1 MASRAITRALPI
13 CQSSKDVALLNP
25 HYAGEV
31 SDLARGQGTSWVV
44 DYFVVSFVRSA
55 TLLAVGLT
63 IAFTPGHTAQFG
75 LVTFGVMALVT
86 SVTLGVLAVG
96 LESSTRARG
105 LHIWQSLV
113 SLVVG
118 ALAVGLSTTGTLF
131 LLWAIVLWSLLV
143 GVAELFSGWRLPS
156 GSSLRGD
163 WIVQGTMTVLLALVV
178 LSQSADSVAV
188 VGFVGAWAII
198 MGVYLAIAGF
208 SARWAQKDTAREG

>member
-1 MASRAITRALPI
+1 
-13 CQSSKDVALLNP
+13 
-25 HYAGEV
+25 
-31 SDLARGQGTSWVV
+31 
-44 DYFVVSFVRSA
+44 
-55 TLLAVGLT
+55 
-63 IAFTPGHTAQFG
+63 
-75 LVTFGVMALVT
+75 
-86 SVTLGVLAVG
+86 
-96 LESSTRARG
+96 
-105 LHIWQSLV
+105 V

>member
-1 MASRAITRALPI
+1 MNR
-13 CQSSKDVALLNP
+13 
-25 HYAGEV
+25 HYAGVV
-31 SDLARGQGTSWVV
+31 SERVRGQGTPWVV
-44 DYFVVSFVRSA
+44 GYYVVSLVRSI
-55 TLLAVGLT
+55 TLLAVGLA
-63 IAFTPGHTAQFG
+63 IAFTAGHTAQFG
-75 LVTFGVMALVT
+75 LIAFGVMALVS
-86 SVTLGVLAVG
+86 SVTLGILAVG
-96 LESSTRARG
+96 LDSSTRARG

-143 GVAELFSGWRLPS
+143 GVAEAFSGWRLPA
-156 GSSLRGD
+156 GSALRQD
-163 WIVQGTMTVLLALVV
+163 WIVQGVMTVLLALVV

-208 SARWAQKDTAREG
+208 SARWAQRDAAREGQQ

>member
-1 MASRAITRALPI
+1 M
-13 CQSSKDVALLNP
+13 
-25 HYAGEV
+25 
-31 SDLARGQGTSWVV
+31 SDRVRGQGTSWVV
-44 DYFVVSFVRSA
+44 GYYVVSFVRSI
-55 TLLAVGLT
+55 TLLAVGLA
-63 IAFTPGHTAQFG
+63 IAFTAGHTAQFG
-75 LVTFGVMALVT
+75 LIAFGVMALVS

-96 LESSTRARG
+96 LDSSTRARG

-143 GVAELFSGWRLPS
+143 GVAEAFSGWRLPA
-156 GSSLRGD
+156 GSALRQD
-163 WIVQGTMTVLLALVV
+163 WIAQGAMTVLLALVV

-188 VGFVGAWAII
+188 VGFVGAWAVI

-208 SARWAQKDTAREG
+208 SARWAQKDALRKGHQ

>member
-1 MASRAITRALPI
+1 MG
-13 CQSSKDVALLNP
+13 
-25 HYAGEV
+25 Y
-31 SDLARGQGTSWVV
+31 
-44 DYFVVSFVRSA
+44 YVVSFARA
-55 TLLAVGLT
+55 ITLLAVGLA

-75 LVTFGVMALVT
+75 LITFGVMALVL
-86 SVTLGVLAVG
+86 SVTLGILAVG
-96 LESSTRARG
+96 LESSTGARG

-131 LLWAIVLWSLLV
+131 LLWVIVLWSLLV
-143 GVAELFSGWRLPS
+143 GVAEAFAGLRLPA
-156 GSSLRGD
+156 GSALRQD

-208 SARWAQKDTAREG
+208 SARWAQKDPAREG

>member
-1 MASRAITRALPI
+1 M
-13 CQSSKDVALLNP
+13 NP
-25 HYAGEV
+25 HYAGVV
-31 SDLARGQGTSWVV
+31 SDRVRGQGTSWVV
-44 DYFVVSFVRSA
+44 GYYVVSFVRSI
-55 TLLAVGLT
+55 TLLSVGLA
-63 IAFTPGHTAQFG
+63 IAFTAGHTAQFG
-75 LVTFGVMALVT
+75 LISFGVMALVS

-96 LESSTRARG
+96 LDSSTRARG

-131 LLWAIVLWSLLV
+131 LLWVIVLWSLLV
-143 GVAELFSGWRLPS
+143 GVAEIFAGWRLPA
-156 GSSLRGD
+156 GGTLRQD
-163 WIVQGTMTVLLALVV
+163 WIVQGALTVLLALVV

-208 SARWAQKDTAREG
+208 SARWAQKDPAREG